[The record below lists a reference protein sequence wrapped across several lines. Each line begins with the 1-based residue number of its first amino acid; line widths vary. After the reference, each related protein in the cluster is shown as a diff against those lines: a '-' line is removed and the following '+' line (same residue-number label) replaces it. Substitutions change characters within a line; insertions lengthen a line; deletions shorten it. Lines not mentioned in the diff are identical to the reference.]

1 MPTPNATPLKL
12 AALRGRMGDWIYYA
26 TCLPMKEIADRVK
39 LVSDIHKTTR
49 LDDWIQ
55 RQVDTSSHS
64 KSIKAYLLSQK
75 QRLFNAIVLGV
86 YGGSPNW
93 REVDFDFGDREAEE
107 TERLEGSLGLLILN
121 GREKLFAIDGQH
133 RVVGIRN
140 AVAENPDLGKEEV
153 CALLVAHSGDA
164 KGKQRTRRLFST
176 LNRYAK
182 PVSKMEIIALDEDDV
197 VAIVTR
203 RLVDEYP
210 LLHNFIALRK
220 GNSLPTTDDT
230 NLSTVTALYDGLNT
244 YLSNVPK
251 KKSWEQYKRMRPSDP
266 EIKPFYDRAT
276 EFWDSLTAHFAE
288 LRELAKSKPSQKVA
302 RRYRNQNGGHL
313 LFRPIGVTMVFHIC
327 KLFLDEGMNLA
338 TVHKNLSKVP
348 MELAQEPWSGVLWD
362 SVRKIIIA
370 DSENQ
375 RAARLLLYHGLGG
388 NLQRVKSDETKLK
401 ETLAG
406 IRNISPTAI
415 DLPTWTK

>member
-1 MPTPNATPLKL
+1 MPTPNAIPLKL